1 MVPRRVD
8 KGGEEMTDSKF
19 CIWREDKNCNWWTVC
34 GHVVRDVRKTPKDN
48 GFKYCYFCGRELEQK
63 EFKEEK

>member
-1 MVPRRVD
+1 
-8 KGGEEMTDSKF
+8 MTDSKF